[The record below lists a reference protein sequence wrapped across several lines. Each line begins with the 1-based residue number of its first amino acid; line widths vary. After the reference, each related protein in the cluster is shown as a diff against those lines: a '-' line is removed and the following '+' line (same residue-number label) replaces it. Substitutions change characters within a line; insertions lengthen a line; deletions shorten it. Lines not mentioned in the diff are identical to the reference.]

1 MIISLNSTAG
11 GASAIGYGL
20 TKKRD
25 IKQADNILAKQ
36 NENVAFVRTDNMKVN
51 TIFGAPTPSEVYR
64 HMTLRHQVAGMKRK
78 DRFWNIKICPS
89 KDDWKA
95 LLGFEPIPG
104 KLTDEQKEK
113 VLEVAN
119 KLIDASIEKLDQTDH
134 WGYRTN
140 KKTDEKYSCITGKH
154 TNLADSQAV
163 WAVHFDTD
171 DLHIHGVA
179 NKVTEHNEIQEANKC
194 NTRGFLA
201 GDKVAEKFGL
211 KQLSE
216 YDNQRKERIHADGI
230 AVLKGMKEFN
240 LQTYFAE
247 MIAKGWVI
255 DPNTPD
261 SKGIIHGYSVG
272 EMLYHN
278 DGSLSSVIMFK
289 SSELGHSKDLT
300 PSHLLK
306 TWQKVHAE
314 ERETVH
320 QPKQQTAPVVPIA
333 PRKPGRWDEDERRI
347 AEAEKRKKEEKARVT
362 ELQRVEK
369 SKQREQSQQQQE
381 ARSAV
386 SKALS
391 IIRNFVNEKFN
402 VYDRDEQAGL
412 LEGIV
417 GKCLLG
423 GHDSSDRNNLISAAN
438 ELMEM
443 VTGPIEQL
451 NKSLTIMTDMLN
463 EQSILPPVSLS
474 AGPSGGGTGSSGG
487 WRKKDDDEWEWWKRN
502 GFRLMRAR
510 GKGRS

>member
-1 MIISLNSTAG
+1 M
-11 GASAIGYGL
+11 
-20 TKKRD
+20 
-25 IKQADNILAKQ
+25 
-36 NENVAFVRTDNMKVN
+36 
-51 TIFGAPTPSEVYR
+51 
-64 HMTLRHQVAGMKRK
+64 
-78 DRFWNIKICPS
+78 
-89 KDDWKA
+89 
-95 LLGFEPIPG
+95 
-104 KLTDEQKEK
+104 
-113 VLEVAN
+113 AN

-179 NKVTEHNEIQEANKC
+179 NMVTEHNEIQEANKC